1 MAAFATRTVVV
12 KNPQGLHLRPAELL
26 AKLSQQYPCKIE
38 ILHNN
43 ERVDAKSIFAVVTLV
58 AMQGTE
64 LCFEANGEQ
73 AEPALEAIAK
83 LFDDQFGEAEC
94 TG

>member
-1 MAAFATRTVVV
+1 MAATASLTVVV

-43 ERVDAKSIFAVVTLV
+43 ERVDAKSIFAVVTLI
-58 AMQGTE
+58 ALQGTE
-64 LCFEANGEQ
+64 LNFEANGEN

-83 LFDDQFGEAEC
+83 LFDDQFGEAE
-94 TG
+94 

>member
-1 MAAFATRTVVV
+1 MAAFASRAVVV
-12 KNPQGLHLRPAELL
+12 KKPQGLNLRAAELL

-38 ILHNN
+38 IVHNN

-64 LCFEANGEQ
+64 LCFEANGEN

-83 LFDDQFGEAEC
+83 LFDEQFGEAE
-94 TG
+94 

>member
-12 KNPQGLHLRPAELL
+12 KNPQGVHLRPAELL

-38 ILHNN
+38 ILHNH
-43 ERVDAKSIFAVVTLV
+43 ERVDAKSIFAIVTLI

-64 LCFEANGEQ
+64 LCFEANGDD
-73 AEPALEAIAK
+73 ADKALEAIAK
-83 LFDDQFGEAEC
+83 LFDDQFGEVE
-94 TG
+94 

>member
-1 MAAFATRTVVV
+1 MAAFASRTVVV

-38 ILHNN
+38 IVHNN

-58 AMQGTE
+58 ALQGTE
-64 LCFEANGEQ
+64 LTFEADGEN

-83 LFDDQFGEAEC
+83 LFDEQFGEAE
-94 TG
+94 

>member
-1 MAAFATRTVVV
+1 MAATASLTVVV

-43 ERVDAKSIFAVVTLV
+43 ERVDAKSIFAVVTLI
-58 AMQGTE
+58 ALQGTE
-64 LCFEANGEQ
+64 LNFEANGEN
-73 AEPALEAIAK
+73 AEPALEAIAR
-83 LFDDQFGEAEC
+83 LFDDQFGEAE
-94 TG
+94 

>member
-1 MAAFATRTVVV
+1 MAAIASRTVVV

-38 ILHNN
+38 IVHNN

-64 LCFEANGEQ
+64 LNFEADGEN
-73 AEPALEAIAK
+73 ADTAIEAIAK
-83 LFDDQFGEAEC
+83 LFDDQFGEAE
-94 TG
+94 

>member
-1 MAAFATRTVVV
+1 MAAFASRTVVV

-26 AKLSQQYPCKIE
+26 AKLSQQYPCKVE
-38 ILHNN
+38 IVHNN

-64 LCFEANGEQ
+64 LNFEANGDN
-73 AEPALEAIAK
+73 ADTALEAIAK
-83 LFDDQFGEAEC
+83 LFDDQFGEAE
-94 TG
+94 

>member
-1 MAAFATRTVVV
+1 MAESASRTVVV
-12 KNPQGLHLRPAELL
+12 KNPQGLHLRPAEML

-38 ILHNN
+38 IVHNN

-64 LCFEANGEQ
+64 LCFEANGDN
-73 AEPALEAIAK
+73 ADTALEAIAK
-83 LFDDQFGEAEC
+83 LFDEQFGEAE
-94 TG
+94 

>member
-1 MAAFATRTVVV
+1 MQAFATRTVVV

-26 AKLSQQYPCKIE
+26 AKLSQQFPCKIE
-38 ILHNN
+38 VLHNN

-64 LCFEANGEQ
+64 LCFEANGDQ
-73 AEPALEAIAK
+73 AEAALEAIAK
-83 LFDDQFGEAEC
+83 LFDDQFGEAE
-94 TG
+94 